1 MVIFRIMKISLLQI
15 DSGDDKDANFR
26 KTQKYIIEAAEQK
39 ADIIC
44 LSEIFLYQGDNEE
57 KRVEKLSSHYV
68 VAFQELAK
76 TQKINLILGSILLI
90 DESAHKP
97 TNTCLII
104 NRKGEIVYRYD
115 KKYMYDVE
123 RDDLTYRESDV
134 IQPGSKIG
142 FFELDNIKMGVGI
155 CVDLRYPEYFRELA
169 KKGAEIV
176 FLPSN
181 FRKVTG
187 QLAWDVLTKARAI
200 ENQIYFC
207 ACGQTGGTGAKERCG
222 NSRILSFDGN
232 IISEIGEDEG
242 IVTADIDLESLRE
255 FRKEFPVLKQI
266 EII

>member
-1 MVIFRIMKISLLQI
+1 MKISLLQI

-26 KTQKYIIEAAEQK
+26 KAQKYIIEAAEQK
-39 ADIIC
+39 SDIIC
-44 LSEIFLYQGDNEE
+44 LPEIFLYQGDDRE
-57 KRVEKLSSHYV
+57 KKVEKLSSHYI

-76 TQKINLILGSILLI
+76 TQKVNLILGSILLI
-90 DESAHKP
+90 DEPAHKP
-97 TNTCLII
+97 TNTSLIM
-104 NRKGEIVYRYD
+104 NRKGEIIYRYD

-123 RDDLTYRESDV
+123 RDDLTYKESDV

-155 CVDLRYPEYFRELA
+155 CVDLRYPEYFRELT
-169 KKGAEIV
+169 KKGVEIV

-187 QLAWDVLTKARAI
+187 QLTWDALTKARAI

-207 ACGQTGGTGAKERCG
+207 ACGQTGGIGAEERCG

-232 IISEIGEDEG
+232 IISEIGESEG
-242 IVTADIDLESLRE
+242 IVTADLDLESLRE

-266 EII
+266 KII